1 MKMRICTCYGMPVEA
16 FTLTL
21 EEQEFFGNDPND
33 FLSFINKKIYLEM
46 KTNKQ
51 ENERLKKELE
61 EK

>member
-1 MKMRICTCYGMPVEA
+1 MPVEA